1 MGWRKQVFLVGH
13 NAEREAFDEV
23 RDANDAEVGLEQ
35 YLQVELVVPDRVKL
49 QD

>member
-23 RDANDAEVGLEQ
+23 RDANNAELGLERC
-35 YLQVELVVPDRVKL
+35 LRVELVVPGRVEL
-49 QD
+49 WD